1 MTGGSVGDG
10 GGCGSDVKETLFAYA
25 RFSVLIIFFL
35 GSASSF
41 MSNQSLLF
49 PYAPS
54 LILMSLA
61 RYRFRIANCI
71 DILLMVRWIVTSRLL
86 RRMWTGAWWRKNQ
99 SRYYFTNLPYQFT
112 FCLKKKRSSLTY
124 TAI

>member
-25 RFSVLIIFFL
+25 RFSVLIIFLDLHLLSCQVNLF
-35 GSASSF
+35 
-41 MSNQSLLF
+41 LF

-54 LILMSLA
+54 FILMSLA
-61 RYRFRIANCI
+61 RYRFRIVNCI

-86 RRMWTGAWWRKNQ
+86 RRMWTGAWWQKN
-99 SRYYFTNLPYQFT
+99 
-112 FCLKKKRSSLTY
+112 
-124 TAI
+124 